1 MPYCSNEGL
10 FMTTLAGKN
19 AIVTGSSAGIGEATA
34 RRLADA
40 GARVFLVARRL
51 DRLEKL
57 AAEIG
62 DAAIPMA
69 LDLAE
74 PDAAQVMLE
83 AATAKLGKIDIL
95 VNNAGILR
103 TSHVDE
109 FDLAELE
116 PLIAINYSAIVRTSI
131 LFARQMKADG
141 GGQIINLSS
150 IGASLTAAGTGVYG
164 GLKAA
169 LERFTDVLRIE
180 LAGSGV
186 RVGMIAPGTTTT
198 EIFEDMKSKGQ
209 PGWDEFIPPMV
220 PDDIA
225 KAVLFM
231 CEQTGNAN
239 AARLHLYA
247 TSEGF

>member
-1 MPYCSNEGL
+1 
-10 FMTTLAGKN
+10 MTSLNGKT
-19 AIVTGSSAGIGEATA
+19 AIVTGASSGIGAATA
-34 RRLADA
+34 RRLAAA
-40 GARVFLVARRL
+40 GARVMLVARRL
-51 DRLEKL
+51 DRLEEL
-57 AAEIG
+57 AADIG
-62 DAAIPMA
+62 GGAIPLA
-69 LDLAE
+69 LDLGDAKAAQALL
-74 PDAAQVMLE
+74 DAATEQ
-83 AATAKLGKIDIL
+83 LGKVDIL

-103 TSHVDE
+103 TSHADA

-116 PLIAINYSAIVRTSI
+116 PLIAINYTAVVRTSL
-131 LFARQMKADG
+131 LFARQMKANG
-141 GGQIINLSS
+141 GGQIVNLSS

-186 RVGMIAPGTTTT
+186 RVGLIAPGTTST
-198 EIFEDMKSKGQ
+198 EIFAEMKQKGQ

-225 KAVLFM
+225 KSVLFL

-239 AARLHLYA
+239 VARLHVYA

>member
-1 MPYCSNEGL
+1 
-10 FMTTLAGKN
+10 MTSLAGKT
-19 AIVTGSSAGIGEATA
+19 AIVTGASAGIGAATA
-34 RRLADA
+34 RRLVAA
-40 GARVFLVARRL
+40 GARVLLVARRL
-51 DRLEKL
+51 ERLEDL
-57 AAEIG
+57 AAELG
-62 DAAIPMA
+62 QAAIPLTLNLGEA
-69 LDLAE
+69 
-74 PDAAQVMLE
+74 DAAQALLD
-83 AATAKLGKIDIL
+83 AATARLGKVDIL

-103 TSHVDE
+103 TSHVDS

-116 PLIAINYSAIVRTSI
+116 PLIAINYTTVVRTSI
-131 LFARQMKADG
+131 LFARQMKAQG
-141 GGQIINLSS
+141 GGQIVNLSS

-186 RVGMIAPGTTTT
+186 RVGLIAPGTTTT
-198 EIFEDMKSKGQ
+198 EIFADMKSKGQ

-225 KAVLFM
+225 RAVLFM

-239 AARLHLYA
+239 AARLHIYA
-247 TSEGF
+247 MSEGF

>member
-1 MPYCSNEGL
+1 MIESSD
-10 FMTTLAGKN
+10 MTSLAGKN
-19 AIVTGSSAGIGEATA
+19 AIVTGASSGIGAATA
-34 RRLADA
+34 RKLAAA
-40 GARVFLVARRL
+40 GANVMLVARRR

-57 AAEIG
+57 AAELG
-62 DAAIPMA
+62 PAATTLE
-69 LDLAE
+69 LDLGGA
-74 PDAAQVMLE
+74 DAAQALLD
-83 AATAKLGKIDIL
+83 AATSRFGKTDIL
-95 VNNAGILR
+95 INNAGILR
-103 TSHVDE
+103 TSHVDS

-116 PLIAINYSAIVRTSI
+116 PLITINYTTVVRTSL
-131 LFARQMKADG
+131 LFARQMKANG
-141 GGQIINLSS
+141 AGQIVNLSS

-186 RVGMIAPGTTTT
+186 RVGLIAPGTTTT
-198 EIFEDMKSKGQ
+198 EIFADMKQKGQ

-239 AARLHLYA
+239 AARMHIYA

>member
-1 MPYCSNEGL
+1 
-10 FMTTLAGKN
+10 MTSLAGKN
-19 AIVTGSSAGIGEATA
+19 AIVTGASSGIGAATA
-34 RRLADA
+34 RRLAAA
-40 GARVFLVARRL
+40 GANVMLVARRL
-51 DRLEKL
+51 DRLEEL
-57 AAEIG
+57 AAAIG
-62 DAAIPMA
+62 KPATPLA
-69 LDLAE
+69 LDLGEA
-74 PDAAQVMLE
+74 DAAQALLD
-83 AATAKLGKIDIL
+83 AATARLGTVDIL

-103 TSHVDE
+103 TSHIDG

-116 PLIAINYSAIVRTSI
+116 PLIAINYTAVVRTSM
-131 LFARQMKADG
+131 LFARHMKAQAS
-141 GGQIINLSS
+141 GQIVNLSS

-186 RVGMIAPGTTTT
+186 RVGLIAPGTTTT
-198 EIFEDMKSKGQ
+198 EIFADMKSKGQ
-209 PGWDEFIPPMV
+209 PGWDEFIPPMM

-225 KAVLFM
+225 KAILFM

-239 AARLHLYA
+239 AARIHIYA

>member
-1 MPYCSNEGL
+1 
-10 FMTTLAGKN
+10 MTSLAGKT
-19 AIVTGSSAGIGEATA
+19 AIVTGASAGIGAATA
-34 RRLADA
+34 RRLVAA
-40 GARVFLVARRL
+40 GARVLLVARRL
-51 DRLEKL
+51 ERLEDL
-57 AAEIG
+57 AAELG
-62 DAAIPMA
+62 QAAIPLTLNLGEA
-69 LDLAE
+69 
-74 PDAAQVMLE
+74 DAAQALLD
-83 AATAKLGKIDIL
+83 AATARLGKVDIL

-103 TSHVDE
+103 TSHVDS

-116 PLIAINYSAIVRTSI
+116 PLIAINYTTVVRTSI
-131 LFARQMKADG
+131 LFAQG
-141 GGQIINLSS
+141 GGQIVNLSS

-186 RVGMIAPGTTTT
+186 RVGLIAPGTTTT
-198 EIFEDMKSKGQ
+198 EIFADMKSKGQ
-209 PGWDEFIPPMV
+209 PGWDEFLPPMV

-225 KAVLFM
+225 RAVLFM

-239 AARLHLYA
+239 AARLHIYA

>member
-1 MPYCSNEGL
+1 
-10 FMTTLAGKN
+10 MTSLAGKT
-19 AIVTGSSAGIGEATA
+19 AIVTGASAGIGAATA
-34 RRLADA
+34 RRLVAA
-40 GARVFLVARRL
+40 GARVLLVARRL
-51 DRLEKL
+51 ERLEDL
-57 AAEIG
+57 AAELG
-62 DAAIPMA
+62 QAAIPLTLNLGEA
-69 LDLAE
+69 
-74 PDAAQVMLE
+74 DAAQALLD
-83 AATAKLGKIDIL
+83 AATARLGKVDIL

-103 TSHVDE
+103 TSHVDS

-116 PLIAINYSAIVRTSI
+116 PLIAINYTTVVRTSI
-131 LFARQMKADG
+131 LFARQMKAQG
-141 GGQIINLSS
+141 GGQIVNLSS

-186 RVGMIAPGTTTT
+186 RVGLIAPGTTTT
-198 EIFEDMKSKGQ
+198 EIFADMKSKGQ
-209 PGWDEFIPPMV
+209 PGWDEFLPPMV

-225 KAVLFM
+225 RAVLFM

-239 AARLHLYA
+239 AARLHIYA

>member
-1 MPYCSNEGL
+1 
-10 FMTTLAGKN
+10 MTSLSGQTAL
-19 AIVTGSSAGIGEATA
+19 VTGASSGIGAASA
-34 RRLADA
+34 RRLAAA
-40 GARVFLVARRL
+40 GARVMLVARRP
-51 DRLEKL
+51 DRLKQL

-62 DAAIPMA
+62 DAATPLA

-74 PDAAQVMLE
+74 NSAAQAMLD
-83 AATAKLGKIDIL
+83 TAIANFGKVDIL

-103 TSHVDE
+103 TSHVDA
-109 FDLAELE
+109 FDLAELD
-116 PLIAINYSAIVRTSI
+116 PLIAVNYTAVVRASI
-131 LFARQMKADG
+131 LFARHMKANG
-141 GGQIINLSS
+141 AGQIVNISS
-150 IGASLTAAGTGVYG
+150 IGASLTAAGTGIYG

-186 RVGMIAPGTTTT
+186 RVGLLAPGTTTT
-198 EIFEDMKSKGQ
+198 EIFEDMKRSGQ
-209 PGWDEFIPPMV
+209 SGWDELIPPMA

-225 KAVLFM
+225 RAIQFM

-239 AARLHLYA
+239 AARMHIYA

>member
-1 MPYCSNEGL
+1 MHSL
-10 FMTTLAGKN
+10 SGKH
-19 AIVTGSSAGIGEATA
+19 AIVTGASSGIGAATA
-34 RRLADA
+34 RGLAAA
-40 GARVFLVARRL
+40 GATVMIVARRL
-51 DRLEKL
+51 DRLEEL
-57 AAEIG
+57 AAQIG
-62 DAAIPMA
+62 PAAIPLA
-69 LDLAE
+69 LDLGTA
-74 PDAAQVMLE
+74 DAAQTLLD
-83 AATAKLGKIDIL
+83 AAVARLGHADIL

-103 TSHVDE
+103 TSHVDS

-116 PLIAINYSAIVRTSI
+116 PLIAINYTAVVRTSI
-131 LFARQMKADG
+131 VFARHMKARG
-141 GGQIINLSS
+141 GGQIVNLSS

-186 RVGMIAPGTTTT
+186 RVGLIAPGTTTT
-198 EIFEDMKSKGQ
+198 EIFAYMKSKGQ

-225 KAVLFM
+225 KAVLFI

-239 AARLHLYA
+239 AARLHIYA
-247 TSEGF
+247 TSESF